1 MRLSLQRGIRM
12 VITYGGKTPKI
23 GDGCFLAGDA
33 DLIGDVEIGRD
44 SSVWFHAVV
53 RADQGAVRI
62 GEETNVQ
69 DGCIVHMDPGRTVQI
84 GSRVTIGHGAIIHGC
99 TVEDDCLIGMGATLM
114 NGCHIGRNCIIGAGA
129 LVTQD
134 VRIPEGSMVLGV
146 PARVVRQITEAER
159 ESIRANAARY
169 RQEAQE
175 YM

>member
-1 MRLSLQRGIRM
+1 M
-12 VITYGGKTPKI
+12 VISYGGKTPKI

-44 SSVWFHAVV
+44 SSVWFHA
-53 RADQGAVRI
+53 
-62 GEETNVQ
+62 NVQ
-69 DGCIVHMDPGRTVQI
+69 DGCIVHMDPGRTVRI

-175 YM
+175 YR

>member
-1 MRLSLQRGIRM
+1 M
-12 VITYGGKTPKI
+12 VISYGGKTPKI

-69 DGCIVHMDPGRTVQI
+69 DGCIVHM
-84 GSRVTIGHGAIIHGC
+84 
-99 TVEDDCLIGMGATLM
+99 DCLIGMGATLM

-175 YM
+175 YR

>member
-1 MRLSLQRGIRM
+1 
-12 VITYGGKTPKI
+12 
-23 GDGCFLAGDA
+23 
-33 DLIGDVEIGRD
+33 
-44 SSVWFHAVV
+44 
-53 RADQGAVRI
+53 
-62 GEETNVQ
+62 
-69 DGCIVHMDPGRTVQI
+69 
-84 GSRVTIGHGAIIHGC
+84 
-99 TVEDDCLIGMGATLM
+99 M

-169 RQEAQE
+169 RQEARE